1 MQPRCR
7 ENGGGAVF
15 VNKAMIKFFKKYW
28 EVLSYLIFGVLTT
41 LLNILLYALF
51 SRLFG
56 YTAANSWGNVL
67 DNALCIL
74 FAYCT
79 NRAFVFRSKTT
90 GKAMAKEFGTFV
102 TCRLGTM
109 VLDAVI
115 MIVGGNLLAAQ
126 GAALMES
133 LFGSFLTVS
142 GSYTGAAASAAASV
156 AGVAIIGGADG
167 PTAVF
172 VTTRITAQEIWG
184 LCVKVFSNVVVVVLN
199 YVFSKLIIFKKK

>member
-15 VNKAMIKFFKKYW
+15 VNKAMIKFFKKHW

-199 YVFSKLIIFKKK
+199 YVFGKVIMFKKK

>member
-1 MQPRCR
+1 M
-7 ENGGGAVF
+7 
-15 VNKAMIKFFKKYW
+15 MKFLKKHW

-109 VLDAVI
+109 VLDAAI

-133 LFGSFLTVS
+133 LFGGFLTVS

>member
-1 MQPRCR
+1 
-7 ENGGGAVF
+7 
-15 VNKAMIKFFKKYW
+15 MIKFFKKHW

-51 SRLFG
+51 SQLFG

-74 FAYCT
+74 FAYAT

-109 VLDAVI
+109 VLDAAI

-133 LFGSFLTVS
+133 LFGGFLTVS

-199 YVFSKLIIFKKK
+199 YVFSKLIIFKNRK

>member
-1 MQPRCR
+1 
-7 ENGGGAVF
+7 
-15 VNKAMIKFFKKYW
+15 MIKFFKKHW
-28 EVLSYLIFGVLTT
+28 EVLTYLIFGVLTT

-51 SRLFG
+51 SQLFG

-79 NRAFVFRSKTT
+79 NRAFVFRSRTT

-133 LFGSFLTVS
+133 LFGGFLTVS
-142 GSYTGAAASAAASV
+142 GSCTGAAASAAASA

-199 YVFSKLIIFKKK
+199 YVFSKLIIFKNRK

>member
-1 MQPRCR
+1 
-7 ENGGGAVF
+7 
-15 VNKAMIKFFKKYW
+15 MIKFFKKHW

-51 SRLFG
+51 SQLFG

-74 FAYCT
+74 FAYAT
-79 NRAFVFRSKTT
+79 NRAFVFRSRTT

-133 LFGSFLTVS
+133 LFGGFLTVS
-142 GSYTGAAASAAASV
+142 GSYTGAAASAAASA

>member
-1 MQPRCR
+1 M
-7 ENGGGAVF
+7 
-15 VNKAMIKFFKKYW
+15 MKFLKKHW

-41 LLNILLYALF
+41 LLNIVLYALF

-199 YVFSKLIIFKKK
+199 YVFRRLIIFKNRK

>member
-1 MQPRCR
+1 M
-7 ENGGGAVF
+7 
-15 VNKAMIKFFKKYW
+15 MKFLKKHW

-79 NRAFVFRSKTT
+79 NRAFVFRSRTT

-133 LFGSFLTVS
+133 LLGGFLTVS

>member
-1 MQPRCR
+1 
-7 ENGGGAVF
+7 
-15 VNKAMIKFFKKYW
+15 MIKFFKKHW

-51 SRLFG
+51 SQLFG

-74 FAYCT
+74 FAYAT

-133 LFGSFLTVS
+133 LFGGFLTVS

-172 VTTRITAQEIWG
+172 VTTRITAQELWG